1 VLQEKYTISI
11 DWKAELYCGITLK
24 WNYSKRT
31 CDLSMPGYIAA
42 ALQRFAHP
50 HPTRP
55 QHAPHHWDK
64 PNYGART
71 QLTTSV
77 DTSQPLDAAGTL
89 RLQEVVGTLLY
100 YARALD
106 HTMLVAL
113 GSLAAAQ
120 AEGTQAT
127 MKALTHLLN
136 YAATHPTIT
145 LRYHASGML
154 LRCHSDASYLSET
167 KARSRAGGFFYLGS
181 HDDPDPIVKPN
192 GAVHILCSIMRQV
205 LSSATEA
212 EVAGLFYNARECCP
226 LRHTLEALGHPQPPT
241 DIQTDNEVA
250 DGIVNDR
257 VKQRRSKAIDM
268 RFYWIRDR
276 VRQGQFRIHWKKG
289 ADNLGDYWTKHHP
302 VAHHRVVRKVYFHE
316 PMDTP
321 TTGPPKLTP
330 LSAAAVA
337 PTG

>member
-1 VLQEKYTISI
+1 
-11 DWKAELYCGITLK
+11 
-24 WNYSKRT
+24 
-31 CDLSMPGYIAA
+31 MPGYIAA
-42 ALQRFAHP
+42 ALKRFQHP

-55 QHAPHHWDK
+55 HHSPHHWDK
-64 PNYGART
+64 PNYGACAQFT
-71 QLTTSV
+71 DAEDTT
-77 DTSQPLDAAGTL
+77 QPLDSAGTL
-89 RLQEVVGTLLY
+89 RLQEVVGTFLY

-113 GSLAAAQ
+113 GTLAAAQ
-120 AEGTQAT
+120 ADGTQAT

-145 LRYHASGML
+145 LRYHASDML
-154 LRCHSDASYLSET
+154 LRVHSDASYLSET
-167 KARSRAGGFFYLGS
+167 RARSRAGGFFYLGS
-181 HDDPDPIVKPN
+181 HSDPEPLIKPN
-192 GAVHILCSIMRQV
+192 GAILILCSIMCMV

-212 EVAGLFYNARECCP
+212 EVAGLFYNAKECCP
-226 LRHTLEALGHPQPPT
+226 LRHTLEALGHPQPAT

-250 DGIVNDR
+250 NGIVNDT

-289 ADNLGDYWTKHHP
+289 SDNHGDYWTKHHP
-302 VAHHRVVRKVYFHE
+302 VAHHRVVRKTFFHE
-316 PMDTP
+316 PMDAP
-321 TTGPPKLTP
+321 TTHPQLTP
-330 LSAAAVA
+330 PSPIDS